1 MIIEEYNVELLDMKT
16 VPGKSSPE
24 LKTEATNKHKP
35 TITDSNTAAT
45 EVPAIGKK
53 HKKGNKK
60 GK

>member
-1 MIIEEYNVELLDMKT
+1 MKT